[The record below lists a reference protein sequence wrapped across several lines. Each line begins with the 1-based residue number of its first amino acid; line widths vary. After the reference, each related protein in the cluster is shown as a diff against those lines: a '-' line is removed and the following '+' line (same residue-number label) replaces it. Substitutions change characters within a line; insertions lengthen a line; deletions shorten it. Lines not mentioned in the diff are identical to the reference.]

1 MHFWSMGGASGPSGG
16 ALRARRVPG
25 AILGSLWAPF
35 GVAFGGLGST
45 WDHLLATL
53 DVFFALLFAGLF
65 LERFLSTFGVHFEVP
80 GHLKPSMLIQSG
92 GNFTEIRRCEKVS
105 KKR

>member
-1 MHFWSMGGASGPSGG
+1 MGGASGPSGG

-25 AILGSLWAPF
+25 AILGSLLVPF
-35 GVAFGGLGST
+35 GVAFGGLGNT

-53 DVFFALLFAGLF
+53 DVFFTFPFAGLF

-80 GHLKPSMLIQSG
+80 GHLKQSILIESG
-92 GNFTEIRRCEKVS
+92 SNFT
-105 KKR
+105 KKQSLRKSVRKR

>member
-25 AILGSLWAPF
+25 AILGSLLAPF
-35 GVAFGGLGST
+35 GVAFGDLGST

-53 DVFFALLFAGLF
+53 DGFFALLFAGLF

-80 GHLKPSMLIQSG
+80 GHLKPSVLIETGS
-92 GNFTEIRRCEKVS
+92 NFTKMQSLRKSVR
-105 KKR
+105 KR